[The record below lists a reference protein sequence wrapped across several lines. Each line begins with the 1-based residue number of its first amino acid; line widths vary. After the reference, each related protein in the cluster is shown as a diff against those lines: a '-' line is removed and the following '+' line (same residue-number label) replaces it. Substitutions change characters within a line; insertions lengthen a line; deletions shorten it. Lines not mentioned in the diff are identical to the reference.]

1 MKSLSELTALIIIQI
16 CLVIF
21 LPIQAD
27 QSNTI
32 DTEHDSE
39 GIPLAHLMSRHI
51 FSKRTR
57 QIILE
62 VNQAELDHL
71 IQTEENV
78 AVLLQDDSKVNYF
91 CYQKSSKNWEILL
104 KNTNLG
110 AHFLRKYLLIT
121 SSFEPVYSSPIFDE
135 L

>member
-16 CLVIF
+16 FVVIF
-21 LPIQAD
+21 LPIQAN

-57 QIILE
+57 HSVYILE
-62 VNQAELDHL
+62 Q
-71 IQTEENV
+71 
-78 AVLLQDDSKVNYF
+78 
-91 CYQKSSKNWEILL
+91 
-104 KNTNLG
+104 
-110 AHFLRKYLLIT
+110 
-121 SSFEPVYSSPIFDE
+121 
-135 L
+135 

>member
-1 MKSLSELTALIIIQI
+1 
-16 CLVIF
+16 
-21 LPIQAD
+21 
-27 QSNTI
+27 
-32 DTEHDSE
+32 
-39 GIPLAHLMSRHI
+39 MSRHI

-91 CYQKSSKNWEILL
+91 WSKPKIQQIKMLVMCQSFGDLFLFGLVWDCFTNQNQYKKLGSKS
-104 KNTNLG
+104 
-110 AHFLRKYLLIT
+110 
-121 SSFEPVYSSPIFDE
+121 
-135 L
+135 

>member
-21 LPIQAD
+21 LPIQAN

-78 AVLLQDDSKVNYF
+78 AVLLQDDSKVNYY
-91 CYQKSSKNWEILL
+91 CYQKTSKS
-104 KNTNLG
+104 G
-110 AHFLRKYLLIT
+110 RFC
-121 SSFEPVYSSPIFDE
+121 
-135 L
+135 

>member
-16 CLVIF
+16 FVVIF
-21 LPIQAD
+21 LPIQAN

-57 QIILE
+57 QSVYILE
-62 VNQAELDHL
+62 Q
-71 IQTEENV
+71 
-78 AVLLQDDSKVNYF
+78 
-91 CYQKSSKNWEILL
+91 
-104 KNTNLG
+104 
-110 AHFLRKYLLIT
+110 
-121 SSFEPVYSSPIFDE
+121 
-135 L
+135 

>member
-1 MKSLSELTALIIIQI
+1 MIIAGT
-16 CLVIF
+16 F
-21 LPIQAD
+21 FFSS
-27 QSNTI
+27 QSPRGTV
-32 DTEHDSE
+32 E

-91 CYQKSSKNWEILL
+91 CYQKTSKS
-104 KNTNLG
+104 G
-110 AHFLRKYLLIT
+110 RFC
-121 SSFEPVYSSPIFDE
+121 
-135 L
+135 